1 MLTPKGVYWE
11 LAGDAFRRRAVWK
24 NAGKNFLWMI
34 MFCGTRMCPLKK
46 CIEREKK
53 WKEQNEKLQTEM
65 ETFSK
70 EASEN
75 AENILNQV
83 QIENRNRYD

>member
-1 MLTPKGVYWE
+1 MWNENVPPE
-11 LAGDAFRRRAVWK
+11 
-24 NAGKNFLWMI
+24 
-34 MFCGTRMCPLKK
+34 K
-46 CIEREKK
+46 CVEREKK

-83 QIENRNRYD
+83 QIENRNRYEYRKFLEKFAILKEEMQVDQDSFD